1 MVAFLSLHD
10 YAIRYPTS
18 DEKETTKAW
27 VEQETCPEWRDE
39 WMMADGTKFP
49 LFERP
54 GLHGDAWF
62 DKNKD
67 YSLDGQV
74 YLPNFYAIYS
84 DLIARY

>member
-1 MVAFLSLHD
+1 
-10 YAIRYPTS
+10 
-18 DEKETTKAW
+18 
-27 VEQETCPEWRDE
+27 
-39 WMMADGTKFP
+39 MMADGTKFP